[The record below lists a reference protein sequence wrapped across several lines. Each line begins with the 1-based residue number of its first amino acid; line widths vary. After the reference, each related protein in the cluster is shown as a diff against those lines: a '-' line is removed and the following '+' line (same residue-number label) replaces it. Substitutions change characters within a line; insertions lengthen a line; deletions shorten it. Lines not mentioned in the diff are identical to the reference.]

1 MLGKHKHAAHTHTHG
16 TFHGTL
22 HATLHATLHGTLR
35 HMHMHCLSH
44 TARMPRLVVLAEVE
58 AGQLVS
64 QRGHECRVGAERCAL
79 LREDARP
86 CGRSEYGSELSTR
99 K

>member
-1 MLGKHKHAAHTHTHG
+1 
-16 TFHGTL
+16 
-22 HATLHATLHGTLR
+22 
-35 HMHMHCLSH
+35 
-44 TARMPRLVVLAEVE
+44 MPRLVVLAEVE

>member
-1 MLGKHKHAAHTHTHG
+1 MLGTYKHADTHTAHF
-16 TFHGTL
+16 TAHCMPHCMANCATCTCIAWHTL
-22 HATLHATLHGTLR
+22 HFL
-35 HMHMHCLSH
+35 
-44 TARMPRLVVLAEVE
+44 PRLVVLVEVE

-64 QRGHECRVGAERCAL
+64 QRGHECRVGAERRAL

-86 CGRSEYGSELSTR
+86 CGRSEYGSELSTS